1 MQEGD
6 TELGGLQ
13 IPHGNN
19 VNPPTPTP
27 GPQPAASA
35 VPQNPQP
42 VPQSSPQPTPQ
53 LSTPQSINQLVSQP
67 ADQLFS
73 QTFTPNDTTD
83 GGAQPDSPTPQPAPI
98 PQQVSLPQ
106 SFQQFSTQL
115 SSSIL
120 DDGDITTGG
129 VPQKSKKLLV
139 VAAAIVLIIIMA
151 GALTCLV
158 FQQKNNS
165 STEPIATLATNYREA
180 FNEYVNYIFYGED
193 SINNI
198 TESINSTTYYAI
210 WSAADNK
217 DINFFNKAKNLLE
230 IFENWQGR
238 PRDELLD
245 LLIDKYSDTFDFYYL
260 YSIEPT
266 VPSNFIEKLYIN
278 DGKNTAAEY
287 IEERYKA
294 FKESSKLAQDYAS
307 NQKEVDLL
315 ILEKIDIAHTNG
327 CLEDNSLN
335 QECLNALN
343 IDFPEQRKIATE
355 NAQNIVYSASHDIVF
370 DCFTLASEIYN
381 LKEEQNG
388 TE

>member
-27 GPQPAASA
+27 GPQPVVPAA
-35 VPQNPQP
+35 PQNPQP
-42 VPQSSPQPTPQ
+42 IQSPQPVTQLTP
-53 LSTPQSINQLVSQP
+53 
-67 ADQLFS
+67 

-98 PQQVSLPQ
+98 PRQVSPPQ

-115 SSSIL
+115 SPSIL
-120 DDGDITTGG
+120 DDGGITTSG

-151 GALTCLV
+151 GALIGLV

-198 TESINSTTYYAI
+198 TESIDSTTYYAI

-217 DINFFNKAKNLLE
+217 DINFFNKARNLLE

-245 LLIDKYSDTFDFYYL
+245 LLIDRYSDTFDFYYL

-287 IEERYKA
+287 IEEKYKV

-315 ILEKIDIAHTNG
+315 ILEKIDIAHMNG
-327 CLEDNSLN
+327 CLEDNILN

-388 TE
+388 TEQ